1 MVGVVRALTRKNIFA
16 IVVGVLLAGAPLLAF
31 NFWLGGLI
39 DRQGQ
44 DEVDTSA
51 KRAIAL
57 AEFRVTQVISTLDGL
72 AARGVDSCR
81 PGDVEAMRQASFDT
95 APIKEIAIVGPD
107 GQTLCTDL
115 GLPLGQRKLVAS
127 EPLAGASWYTLDVIQ
142 LENGQPMVRLRRKVG
157 AGPNGVAALVPAML
171 FLPQVTTQ
179 GGAFHAYA
187 HIATAGGVTIGNIGA
202 RPDGADP
209 AFTADTKSEKFG
221 FNAQISMPRSYVI
234 AGHAEIQWLGLFAT
248 GAIIVILGVFSMLMP
263 RRGPGNPVTEIER
276 ALQAGEFVPYYQP
289 IVDIRSGQLRGA
301 EVLVRWKKRD
311 GTLVLPGA
319 FIPLAESSGLIR
331 EMTRDLMRRVCIEA
345 GSAIGRRPALK
356 VSFNFAGQLF
366 SDETIVK
373 DVQKIFSRSPIKLS
387 QVVLEVTERD
397 PIENFT
403 ATRQTIAAFQGLG
416 VRIAIDDVGTGH
428 SGLSYML
435 KLGVDIIKIDKMFVD
450 AIGTDRNSTTIV
462 ETLVDLAHNM
472 RMDVVAEGVENF
484 EQVMYLRELGIRS
497 AQGYVFA
504 PPLPGKAFLQL
515 VEAMDALPLAAGLSK
530 AELAV
535 PQPSA
540 QGGGDVSDQ
549 ISDQDGAEVIAQAG
563 AQVSAA

>member
-1 MVGVVRALTRKNIFA
+1 MGLIVRALTRKNILA
-16 IVVGVLLAGAPLLAF
+16 VIVGVLLAGAPLLAF
-31 NFWLGGLI
+31 DFWLGGLV

-44 DEVDTSA
+44 EEVETSA
-51 KRAIAL
+51 QRAIAL
-57 AEFRVTQVISTLDGL
+57 ADFRVTQVIATLDGL
-72 AARGVDSCR
+72 AARGVDSCQ
-81 PGDVEAMRQASFDT
+81 PSDVEAMRQAAFDT
-95 APIKEIAIVGPD
+95 TPIKEIAVVSPD

-115 GLPLGQRKLVAS
+115 GLPLGQRNIVAS
-127 EPLAGASWYTLDVIQ
+127 EPLAGANWYSLDVIQ

-171 FLPQVTTQ
+171 FLPQVSSH
-179 GGAFHAYA
+179 GSPFNAYA
-187 HIATAGGVTIGNIGA
+187 HIATTNGTTIGNIGTL
-202 RPDGADP
+202 PDA
-209 AFTADTKSEKFG
+209 AEAVFIANAKSEKFG
-221 FNAQISMPRSYVI
+221 FSAEISMPRGHVI
-234 AGHAEIQWLGLFAT
+234 AGHGELQWLGLFAT
-248 GAIIVILGVFSMLMP
+248 GAMVVILGIFSMLMP
-263 RRGPGNPVTEIER
+263 RGAPGNPVTEIES
-276 ALQAGEFVPYYQP
+276 ALKAGEFVPYYQP

-301 EVLVRWKKRD
+301 EVLVRWRKAD

-319 FIPLAESSGLIR
+319 FITLAESSGLIR
-331 EMTRDLMRRVCIEA
+331 EMTRDLMRRVCAEA
-345 GSAIGRRPALK
+345 GRAVGARPALK
-356 VSFNFAGQLF
+356 ISFNFAGKLF
-366 SDETIVK
+366 SDETIVQ
-373 DVQKIFSRSPIKLS
+373 DVRKIFSGSPIKLS

-435 KLGVDIIKIDKMFVD
+435 KLGVDIIKIDKIFVD

-504 PPLPGKAFLQL
+504 PPLPGNAFLQL
-515 VEAMDALPLAAGLSK
+515 VEALDPLPVPGAAPK
-530 AELAV
+530 TELA
-535 PQPSA
+535 
-540 QGGGDVSDQ
+540 
-549 ISDQDGAEVIAQAG
+549 EAQAA
-563 AQVSAA
+563 AQVSAQASAV